1 VEHRLILGGY
11 QYLPYARS
19 RIKALRALGKEY
31 ATEPLVFPDASG
43 SVRISGEHSFIRI
56 VGAGQ
61 TLEMDSGVVD
71 LTTGFAGKRRETFST
86 ESYLA
91 DYVLGTTA
99 GAWSGWR
106 TNPTAAP
113 AGQAIGAVSFPPAE
127 GHIRDDLTRAPSFE
141 PKREAV
147 SPATDPPTWEYS
159 STDEALTTKRN
170 TATTTGCPPSIF
182 TGRTRLYVQA
192 MYGRPLHRYASDVS
206 IEPLTEPVGVPTLV
220 PGAPPALSLP
230 AYRAA
235 GDDSTYSPVVI
246 STSSGVH
253 WDADTGAHW
262 LMNVNGGHLDVYPLR
277 SSAAGEALRRY
288 MVSEELSETD
298 REKIEAYVLAYS
310 LPDVSRMV
318 SLPLGAV
325 VGSYAMGYGWH
336 WNWSGTAADIVFLS
350 TFDQGGGNKAMLS
363 THMRI
368 SVNWGDSLSASA
380 DVIEGPTQWSVYRL
394 WWCITEPEW
403 GTGGSVKTTPR
414 FSSTFSCNAPFY
426 CFYKRDEL
434 QLCRVSVADVPA
446 TGSAREMTTG
456 FATSAA
462 YGALV
467 EGYTAGLRTG
477 YCEDRQPTSAHL
489 SAVFSCGAFATPSLI
504 LGNVVTGA
512 RWEVSDKSVVVQPM
526 PPTPEPV
533 WSGRYTIY
541 HGYVPYDRLDINSPN
556 AIALSYDTPPVVQFT
571 WRTYNFVRT
580 ENSLVEITVPF
591 YDSEAI
597 FMRGTNIATTV
608 KTSERVRVYKSS
620 AYGTAMSWY
629 QFFMTEASIVLG
641 ERIGPYIA
649 WITGGIGG
657 TLVSDT
663 SPPTETIVDESATQ
677 ALVTKAGA
685 TASDM
690 GELPSFHLDDQEQ
703 ASSFGVLSSASV
715 PGTVVMAGSAADP
728 VGVSQNYSSPAVLVG
743 WV

>member
-1 VEHRLILGGY
+1 
-11 QYLPYARS
+11 
-19 RIKALRALGKEY
+19 
-31 ATEPLVFPDASG
+31 
-43 SVRISGEHSFIRI
+43 
-56 VGAGQ
+56 
-61 TLEMDSGVVD
+61 
-71 LTTGFAGKRRETFST
+71 
-86 ESYLA
+86 
-91 DYVLGTTA
+91 
-99 GAWSGWR
+99 
-106 TNPTAAP
+106 
-113 AGQAIGAVSFPPAE
+113 
-127 GHIRDDLTRAPSFE
+127 
-141 PKREAV
+141 
-147 SPATDPPTWEYS
+147 
-159 STDEALTTKRN
+159 
-170 TATTTGCPPSIF
+170 
-182 TGRTRLYVQA
+182 
-192 MYGRPLHRYASDVS
+192 
-206 IEPLTEPVGVPTLV
+206 
-220 PGAPPALSLP
+220 
-230 AYRAA
+230 
-235 GDDSTYSPVVI
+235 
-246 STSSGVH
+246 
-253 WDADTGAHW
+253 
-262 LMNVNGGHLDVYPLR
+262 
-277 SSAAGEALRRY
+277 
-288 MVSEELSETD
+288 
-298 REKIEAYVLAYS
+298 
-310 LPDVSRMV
+310 
-318 SLPLGAV
+318 
-325 VGSYAMGYGWH
+325 
-336 WNWSGTAADIVFLS
+336 
-350 TFDQGGGNKAMLS
+350 
-363 THMRI
+363 
-368 SVNWGDSLSASA
+368 
-380 DVIEGPTQWSVYRL
+380 
-394 WWCITEPEW
+394 
-403 GTGGSVKTTPR
+403 
-414 FSSTFSCNAPFY
+414 
-426 CFYKRDEL
+426 
-434 QLCRVSVADVPA
+434 
-446 TGSAREMTTG
+446 
-456 FATSAA
+456 
-462 YGALV
+462 
-467 EGYTAGLRTG
+467 
-477 YCEDRQPTSAHL
+477 
-489 SAVFSCGAFATPSLI
+489 
-504 LGNVVTGA
+504 
-512 RWEVSDKSVVVQPM
+512 M